1 MKFKLIILLCISCL
15 ILSGCARTIDTQE
28 EVLNLNLTVTLK
40 ESPNLSNT
48 IYIIAFSSLSNLLPS
63 LSNPGEYFFF
73 PGKVFNSTA
82 LANLNRDVNYYYQ
95 NYFNT
100 WSKFIFISGSTI
112 ELFDSGSLF
121 LSSTTD
127 NFSYNYSQNFEYI
140 FSTDTFSFSLVM
152 DISKLGFETN
162 DLTYVRIYTF
172 DKSEFIESG
181 LFQDISDNTEMIQF
195 TQFNQKTITSIENI
209 FLNPHADIVKWS
221 YSIY

>member
-162 DLTYVRIYTF
+162 DLTYVRIYF
-172 DKSEFIESG
+172 
-181 LFQDISDNTEMIQF
+181 
-195 TQFNQKTITSIENI
+195 
-209 FLNPHADIVKWS
+209 
-221 YSIY
+221 